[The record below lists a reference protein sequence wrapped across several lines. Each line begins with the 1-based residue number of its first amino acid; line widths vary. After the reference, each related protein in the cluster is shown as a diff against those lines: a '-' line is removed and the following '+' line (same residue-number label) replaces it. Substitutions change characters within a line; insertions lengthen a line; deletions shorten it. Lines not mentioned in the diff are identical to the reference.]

1 MNESEA
7 RRDLIRVARRLD
19 ARGILT
25 ATDGNLSARL
35 PGGRILITPAGCC
48 KGTVEAGDLVV
59 VSPDGHAEPDRR
71 PSSELALHKIVYENR
86 AEIGA
91 IVHAHPPY
99 ATAYAVAGIPLD
111 RPILS
116 EAILIL
122 GDVPVV
128 PYTTPGREDLGREV
142 ATRLNGT
149 RALLLANHGAV
160 SFGASIAEAGARME
174 CLEHVARIDW
184 LSRFLGTREID
195 ADHVLELIAIRDG
208 VRTSS

>member
-1 MNESEA
+1 MTETEV
-7 RRDLIRVARRLD
+7 RRDLVRVARRLD

-48 KGTVEAGDLVV
+48 KGTVEPGDLVV
-59 VSPDGHAEPDRR
+59 VSLDGRTEPDGR
-71 PSSELALHKIVYENR
+71 PSSELPLHRTIYENR
-86 AEIGA
+86 ADIGA
-91 IVHAHPPY
+91 VVHAHPPY

-116 EAILIL
+116 EAILVL

-128 PYTTPGREDLGREV
+128 PYATPGGEALGRQV

-160 SFGASIAEAGARME
+160 SFGVSIDEAGARME
-174 CLEHVARIDW
+174 CLEQVARIDW
-184 LSRFLGTREID
+184 LSRFLGPREIGVD
-195 ADHVLELIAIRDG
+195 QVRELIAMRDG
-208 VRTSS
+208 VRESS